1 MVKARFDMY
10 QIGNLCGYI
19 LEDRWTLMCV
29 GGMVAVVK
37 TLFDM
42 YQIRNL
48 CG

>member
-10 QIGNLCGYI
+10 QIVWVYI
-19 LEDRWTLMCV
+19 SGQVV